1 MAAASQ
7 TAHQAEFYFTHEH
20 FEFLREYI
28 REHSGIALSDAKRQ
42 LVYTRLV
49 RRLRS
54 LKLTGFDEYC
64 DLIHRRD
71 HEELVELV
79 NAITTNLT
87 GFFREPHHFDY
98 LACPV
103 LPDLMG
109 RNPQGRRL
117 RLWSAGCST
126 GEEPYSMAMV
136 ARECVPRA
144 AGWDLKILAT
154 DIDSNVLAKA
164 QAGTYPEERTDG
176 ISAERLRRWF
186 RRGARSN
193 AGLVKVD
200 AEAASLVTFKKL
212 NLLDTWPMAGPFDVI
227 FCRNVVIYFDKPTQK
242 ALFDRMADILVDRG
256 YLFIGHSESLFKVSE
271 RFKLID
277 RNTYQKEA

>member
-1 MAAASQ
+1 MAAASH
-7 TAHQAEFYFTHEH
+7 TAPQAEFYFTHEH

-64 DLIHRRD
+64 DLIHRGD
-71 HEELVELV
+71 HKELVELV

-98 LACPV
+98 LARVV

-109 RNPQGRRL
+109 RDPCNRRL

-136 ARECVPRA
+136 ARESVPQG

-164 QAGTYPEERTDG
+164 QAGTYPDERTDG

-193 AGLVKVD
+193 KGLVKVD

-212 NLLDTWPMAGPFDVI
+212 NLLDAWPMAGPFDVI